1 MDIRTYIKQL
11 DQLMK
16 EYDAIYHM
24 AAVAYGLSDTAM
36 WILYMVSDA
45 TETYTQ
51 QDLCRQCC
59 FPKQTINTAINN
71 LIRNGYLT
79 LETLPGTRN
88 SKRII
93 LTDAGQALMQTTIDP
108 LKQAEDAAYS
118 KFSDA
123 ERQRYLELTRRLNTN
138 LREELQAQLKRRT
151 L

>member
-16 EYDAIYHM
+16 EYNAIYHM
-24 AAVAYGLSDTAM
+24 AAMAYGLSDTAM

-71 LIRNGYLT
+71 LIRDGYLT

-88 SKRII
+88 SKRIM
-93 LTDAGQALMQTTIDP
+93 LTDPGRALMQTTIDP
-108 LKQAEDAAYS
+108 LKQAEDAAYGN
-118 KFSDA
+118 FSDA
-123 ERQRYLELTRRLNTN
+123 ERQCYLELTRRLNTN

>member
-16 EYDAIYHM
+16 EYDAIYHT

-59 FPKQTINTAINN
+59 FPKQTAINN

-79 LETLPGTRN
+79 LETLSGTRN

-123 ERQRYLELTRRLNTN
+123 EQQCYLELTRRLNTN

>member
-16 EYDAIYHM
+16 EYDAIYHT

-45 TETYTQ
+45 TETCTQ

-59 FPKQTINTAINN
+59 FPKQTINN

-79 LETLPGTRN
+79 LETLSGTRN
-88 SKRII
+88 SKRIM
-93 LTDAGQALMQTTIDP
+93 LTDPGRALMQTTIDP
-108 LKQAEDAAYS
+108 LKQAEDAAYGN
-118 KFSDA
+118 FSDA
-123 ERQRYLELTRRLNTN
+123 ERQCYLELTRRLNTN